1 MAPWKEALLWRNCVQ
16 LSEENLWSSFSISF
30 PPKFSSENVI
40 MCLGGQIRLQV
51 WQLSVVVVQSIL
63 THTCLLCEIW
73 LLRFWIIFFLIL
85 GAFFVVKC
93 LLLWSSDCFVSESV
107 GVLLCCA
114 SLSLS
119 SLVFEMSDS
128 DSLKVSNNWLIVWNP
143 YTDHTMSSLF
153 GLS

>member
-1 MAPWKEALLWRNCVQ
+1 MAPMKEELLWRNCVQ

-73 LLRFWIIFFLIL
+73 LLLFLNHFFIL
-85 GAFFVVKC
+85 GAFFIVKC
-93 LLLWSSDCFVSESV
+93 LLMWSCDFFVSESV
-107 GVLLCCA
+107 GVLLCCT

-119 SLVFEMSDS
+119 FSSRVRNERF
-128 DSLKVSNNWLIVWNP
+128 WLFK
-143 YTDHTMSSLF
+143 SK
-153 GLS
+153 